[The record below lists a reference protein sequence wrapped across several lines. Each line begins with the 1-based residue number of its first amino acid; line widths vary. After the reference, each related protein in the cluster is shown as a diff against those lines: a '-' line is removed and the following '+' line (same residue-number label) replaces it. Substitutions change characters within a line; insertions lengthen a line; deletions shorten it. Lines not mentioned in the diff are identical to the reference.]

1 MMKKIILF
9 SIIFIFSIS
18 SLIAETIK
26 YKVVADTFY
35 SDGDIEFTIPI
46 KKDTTVTWESN
57 TSVLPNINDDDIY
70 ENFLMDIEYN
80 NEIIYM
86 LSTDL
91 QVIDTEKIVDNKKLL
106 RLIPEYYLEVL
117 CKKNTDLIFEKQPLW
132 NERKKRMENEP
143 FPFEESFQPESYY
156 ISNTVIL
163 FSQHNYYLVKNVK
176 KKNNNIELDL
186 LHYSDDDVTEY
197 FGKTEDVFSEV
208 YNKFRS
214 NSNIKLLIQT
224 DGDYF
229 YLWINTKENYIGK
242 YIAASESLC
251 EQIVNLVRSNK
262 CDLSKVTWPRHADG
276 SCDYD
281 GSKKTASV
289 QTAKATSSTNVS
301 PNKTMIVSENL
312 KLRSAEATTSDVLT
326 VMSAGTKVKILEL
339 GKAENIDGISSN
351 WVKVEVQSGVKDRDG
366 NTISRGTV
374 GWCYGGYL
382 AETTEANN
390 FESIDTKEI
399 SDIKI
404 EEAPKQEINIG
415 IVCAIVG
422 AVLLLL
428 LLILIF
434 AVRKKK
440 DNP

>member
-1 MMKKIILF
+1 MNKMGKSILLRGKKMMKKIILF
-9 SIIFIFSIS
+9 SIIFIFSLS

-46 KKDTTVTWESN
+46 KKDTTVTWGSN
-57 TSVLPNINDDDIY
+57 TSVLPNINDDGIY

-186 LHYSDDDVTEY
+186 LHYSDDDVTDY
-197 FGKTEDVFSEV
+197 FGKTEDVFSDV

-229 YLWINTKENYIGK
+229 DLWINTKENYIGK

-276 SCDYD
+276 TCDYED
-281 GSKKTASV
+281 VSSIKTVS
-289 QTAKATSSTNVS
+289 TPSTNVA
-301 PNKTMIVSENL
+301 PNKTMTVSENL
-312 KLRSAEATTSDVLT
+312 KLRSGEATTSEVIT
-326 VMSAGTKVKILEL
+326 VMSAGTKVKILAL
-339 GKAENIDGISSN
+339 GKAENIDGINSN
-351 WVKVEVQSGVKDRDG
+351 WVKVEVLSDAKDSDG
-366 NTISRGTV
+366 KPIKAGTV

-382 AETTEANN
+382 
-390 FESIDTKEI
+390 K
-399 SDIKI
+399 
-404 EEAPKQEINIG
+404 
-415 IVCAIVG
+415 
-422 AVLLLL
+422 
-428 LLILIF
+428 
-434 AVRKKK
+434 
-440 DNP
+440 

>member
-35 SDGDIEFTIPI
+35 SDGDIEFTKPI
-46 KKDTTVTWESN
+46 KKDTTVIWKPYN
-57 TSVLPNINDDDIY
+57 SVYIEYNDDDTLI
-70 ENFLMDIEYN
+70 EDFQIDVEYN
-80 NEIIYM
+80 NTTIYM
-86 LSTDL
+86 LSSDL
-91 QVIDTEKIVDNKKLL
+91 QIINTETIVNDKKIL

-176 KKNNNIELDL
+176 QKNNNIELDL
-186 LHYSDDDVTEY
+186 LHYSDDDVTDY
-197 FGKTEDVFSEV
+197 FGKTEDVFSDV

-229 YLWINTKENYIGK
+229 DLWINTKENYIGK

-262 CDLSKVTWPRHADG
+262 CDLSKIIWPRHADG
-276 SCDYD
+276 TCDYED
-281 GSKKTASV
+281 VSSVKTVS
-289 QTAKATSSTNVS
+289 TPSTNVAQ
-301 PNKTMIVSENL
+301 NKTMLVNENL
-312 KLRSAEATTSDVLT
+312 KLRSAEATTSEVIT
-326 VMSAGTKVKILEL
+326 VMQAGTKVKILEL
-339 GKAENIDGISSN
+339 GKAENIDGINSN
-351 WVKVEVQSGVKDRDG
+351 WVKVEVQSGAKDRDG
-366 NTISRGTV
+366 MAISRGTV

-382 AETTEANN
+382 
-390 FESIDTKEI
+390 K
-399 SDIKI
+399 
-404 EEAPKQEINIG
+404 
-415 IVCAIVG
+415 
-422 AVLLLL
+422 
-428 LLILIF
+428 
-434 AVRKKK
+434 
-440 DNP
+440 

>member
-1 MMKKIILF
+1 MATGHWPALEKEKKMMKKIILF

-46 KKDTTVTWESN
+46 KKDTTVFWKPYN
-57 TSVLPNINDDDIY
+57 SVY
-70 ENFLMDIEYN
+70 IEYN
-80 NEIIYM
+80 EDETLIEGFQMDVEYNNKTIYM

-91 QVIDTEKIVDNKKLL
+91 QIIDTETIINDKKIL

-163 FSQHNYYLVKNVK
+163 FSQHNYYLVNNVK

-186 LHYSDDDVTEY
+186 LHYSDDDVTDY

-214 NSNIKLLIQT
+214 DSNIKLLIHT

-229 YLWINTKENYIGK
+229 DLWINTKENYIGR
-242 YIAASESLC
+242 YISASDSLC
-251 EQIVNLVRSNK
+251 EQIVNLVRNEK

-276 SCDYD
+276 SCDYEV
-281 GSKKTASV
+281 GKTTAST
-289 QTAKATSSTNVS
+289 QTSKASSSTNVTK
-301 PNKTMIVSENL
+301 NKTMLVNENL
-312 KLRSAEATTSDVLT
+312 KLRSGEATSTQVLA
-326 VMSAGTKVKILEL
+326 VMQAGTKVKILEL
-339 GKAENIDGISSN
+339 GKAETIDGISSN
-351 WVKVEVQSGVKDRDG
+351 WVKIEIQSEAKDKDG
-366 NTISRGTV
+366 KSIKKGTI

-382 AETTEANN
+382 
-390 FESIDTKEI
+390 K
-399 SDIKI
+399 
-404 EEAPKQEINIG
+404 
-415 IVCAIVG
+415 
-422 AVLLLL
+422 
-428 LLILIF
+428 
-434 AVRKKK
+434 
-440 DNP
+440 

>member
-46 KKDTTVTWESN
+46 KKDTMVFWKPYN
-57 TSVLPNINDDDIY
+57 SVYVEYNEDETFIED
-70 ENFLMDIEYN
+70 FQMDVEYN
-80 NEIIYM
+80 NKTIYM

-163 FSQHNYYLVKNVK
+163 FSQHNYYLVKNIIK
-176 KKNNNIELDL
+176 SNNNMEIDL
-186 LHYSDDDVTEY
+186 LHYTDDDITERY
-197 FGKTEDVFSEV
+197 GKTEDVFSDV
-208 YNKFRS
+208 YNKFRCDS
-214 NSNIKLLIQT
+214 TIKLLIQT
-224 DGDYF
+224 EGDYF
-229 YLWINTKENYIGK
+229 DLWINTKENYIGR
-242 YIAASESLC
+242 YIVASESLC
-251 EQIVNLVRSNK
+251 EQIVNLVRNNK

-276 SCDYD
+276 TCDYED
-281 GSKKTASV
+281 VSSVKTVS
-289 QTAKATSSTNVS
+289 TPSTNVT
-301 PNKTMIVSENL
+301 PNKTMTVSENL
-312 KLRSAEATTSDVLT
+312 KLRSGEATTSEVLT
-326 VMSAGTKVKILEL
+326 VMQAGTKIKILEL
-339 GKAENIDGISSN
+339 GKAENIDGINSN
-351 WVKVEVQSGVKDRDG
+351 WVKVEVQSGAKDRDG
-366 NTISRGTV
+366 KTIRTGTV

-390 FESIDTKEI
+390 F
-399 SDIKI
+399 
-404 EEAPKQEINIG
+404 
-415 IVCAIVG
+415 
-422 AVLLLL
+422 
-428 LLILIF
+428 
-434 AVRKKK
+434 
-440 DNP
+440 

>member
-46 KKDTTVTWESN
+46 KEDTTVTWESN
-57 TSVLPNINDDDIY
+57 TSVLPNINDDGIY

-80 NEIIYM
+80 NDIIYM

-163 FSQHNYYLVKNVK
+163 FSQHNYYLVKNVIK
-176 KKNNNIELDL
+176 SNNNMEIDL
-186 LHYSDDDVTEY
+186 LHYTDDDITERY
-197 FGKTEDVFSEV
+197 GKTEDVFSDV
-208 YNKFRS
+208 YNKFRCDS
-214 NSNIKLLIQT
+214 TIKLFIQT
-224 DGDYF
+224 EGDYF
-229 YLWINTKENYIGK
+229 DLWINTKENYIGR
-242 YIAASESLC
+242 YIVASESLC
-251 EQIVNLVRSNK
+251 EQIVNLVRNNK
-262 CDLSKVTWPRHADG
+262 CDLSKVIWPRHADG
-276 SCDYD
+276 TCDYED
-281 GSKKTASV
+281 VSSVKTVS
-289 QTAKATSSTNVS
+289 TPSTNVT
-301 PNKTMIVSENL
+301 PNKTMTVSENL
-312 KLRSAEATTSDVLT
+312 KLRSGEATTSEVLT
-326 VMSAGTKVKILEL
+326 VMQAGTKIKILEL

-351 WVKVEVQSGVKDRDG
+351 WVKVEVQSGAKDRDG
-366 NTISRGTV
+366 NTIRTGTV

-382 AETTEANN
+382 E
-390 FESIDTKEI
+390 
-399 SDIKI
+399 
-404 EEAPKQEINIG
+404 
-415 IVCAIVG
+415 
-422 AVLLLL
+422 
-428 LLILIF
+428 
-434 AVRKKK
+434 
-440 DNP
+440 

>member
-1 MMKKIILF
+1 MRKNDEIGKKGYCYLIQLLQEIDKEYKEMKKILLLLIVLIL
-9 SIIFIFSIS
+9 STSL
-18 SLIAETIK
+18 LIAETIK

-46 KKDTTVTWESN
+46 KKDTTVFWKPYN
-57 TSVLPNINDDDIY
+57 SVY
-70 ENFLMDIEYN
+70 IEYN
-80 NEIIYM
+80 EDETLIEGFQMDVEYNNKTIYM

-91 QVIDTEKIVDNKKLL
+91 QIIDTETIINDKKIL

-143 FPFEESFQPESYY
+143 FPFKDSFQPESYY

-186 LHYSDDDVTEY
+186 LHYSDDDVTDY

-214 NSNIKLLIQT
+214 NSNIKLLIQP

-229 YLWINTKENYIGK
+229 DLWINTKENYIGK

-262 CDLSKVTWPRHADG
+262 CDLSKVIWPRHADG

-281 GSKKTASV
+281 SSKNTVSPSKEYKIT
-289 QTAKATSSTNVS
+289 TTTYSSNVS
-301 PNKTMIVSENL
+301 KNKTMLVTENL
-312 KLRSAEATTSDVLT
+312 KLRSGEATSTQVLT

-339 GKAENIDGISSN
+339 GKAETIDGISSN
-351 WVKVEVQSGVKDRDG
+351 WVKVEVQSGAKDKDG
-366 NTISRGTV
+366 KPIKAGTI

-382 AETTEANN
+382 
-390 FESIDTKEI
+390 K
-399 SDIKI
+399 
-404 EEAPKQEINIG
+404 
-415 IVCAIVG
+415 
-422 AVLLLL
+422 
-428 LLILIF
+428 
-434 AVRKKK
+434 
-440 DNP
+440 

>member
-35 SDGDIEFTIPI
+35 SDGDIEFTKPI
-46 KKDTTVTWESN
+46 KKDT
-57 TSVLPNINDDDIY
+57 SVIWKPYNSVYVEYNDDETLIEDFQI
-70 ENFLMDIEYN
+70 DVEYN

-186 LHYSDDDVTEY
+186 LHYSDDDVTDY
-197 FGKTEDVFSEV
+197 FGKTEDVFSDV

-229 YLWINTKENYIGK
+229 DLWINTKENYIGK

-276 SCDYD
+276 TCDYED
-281 GSKKTASV
+281 VSSIKTVS
-289 QTAKATSSTNVS
+289 TPSTNVA
-301 PNKTMIVSENL
+301 PNKTMTVSENL
-312 KLRSAEATTSDVLT
+312 KLRSGEATTSEVIT

-339 GKAENIDGISSN
+339 GKAENIDGINSN
-351 WVKVEVQSGVKDRDG
+351 WVKVEVQKGAKDRDG
-366 NTISRGTV
+366 RTIRAGTV

-382 AETTEANN
+382 
-390 FESIDTKEI
+390 K
-399 SDIKI
+399 
-404 EEAPKQEINIG
+404 
-415 IVCAIVG
+415 
-422 AVLLLL
+422 
-428 LLILIF
+428 
-434 AVRKKK
+434 
-440 DNP
+440 

>member
-57 TSVLPNINDDDIY
+57 TSVLPNINDDGIY
-70 ENFLMDIEYN
+70 ENFLMDIEYDN
-80 NEIIYM
+80 KIIYM

-186 LHYSDDDVTEY
+186 LHYSDDDVTDY

-229 YLWINTKENYIGK
+229 DLWINTKENYIGK

-251 EQIVNLVRSNK
+251 ERIVNLVRSNK

-276 SCDYD
+276 TCDYED
-281 GSKKTASV
+281 VSSVKTVS
-289 QTAKATSSTNVS
+289 TPTTNVAK
-301 PNKTMIVSENL
+301 NKTMLVSENL
-312 KLRSAEATTSDVLT
+312 KLRSGEATSTQVLAIMQ
-326 VMSAGTKVKILEL
+326 VGTKVKILEL
-339 GKAENIDGISSN
+339 GKPENIDGISSN
-351 WVKVEVQSGVKDRDG
+351 WVKVEVLSGAKNRDG
-366 NTISRGTV
+366 RTIRAGTI

-382 AETTEANN
+382 
-390 FESIDTKEI
+390 K
-399 SDIKI
+399 
-404 EEAPKQEINIG
+404 
-415 IVCAIVG
+415 
-422 AVLLLL
+422 
-428 LLILIF
+428 
-434 AVRKKK
+434 
-440 DNP
+440 

>member
-1 MMKKIILF
+1 MKKILLLLIILIL
-9 SIIFIFSIS
+9 STS

-46 KKDTTVTWESN
+46 KKDTTVIWKPYN
-57 TSVLPNINDDDIY
+57 SVYIEYNDDDTLI
-70 ENFLMDIEYN
+70 EDFQMDVEYN
-80 NEIIYM
+80 NTTIYM
-86 LSTDL
+86 LSSDL
-91 QVIDTEKIVDNKKLL
+91 QIINTETIVNDKKIL

-132 NERKKRMENEP
+132 NERKKRMEKEP
-143 FPFEESFQPESYY
+143 FPFKDSFQPESYY

-186 LHYSDDDVTEY
+186 LHYSDDDVTDY
-197 FGKTEDVFSEV
+197 FGKTEDVFSAV

-214 NSNIKLLIQT
+214 DSNIKLLIHT

-229 YLWINTKENYIGK
+229 DLWINTKENYIGR
-242 YIAASESLC
+242 YISASDSLC
-251 EQIVNLVRSNK
+251 EQIVNLVRNEK

-281 GSKKTASV
+281 GSKKTVVS
-289 QTAKATSSTNVS
+289 QTTNTTPTTNVS
-301 PNKTMIVSENL
+301 INKTMTVNENL
-312 KLRSAEATTSDVLT
+312 KLRSGEATTTQVLT

-339 GKAENIDGISSN
+339 GKAETIDGISSN
-351 WVKVEVQSGVKDRDG
+351 WVKVEVQAGAKDRDG
-366 NTISRGTV
+366 KPIKAGTV

-382 AETTEANN
+382 
-390 FESIDTKEI
+390 K
-399 SDIKI
+399 
-404 EEAPKQEINIG
+404 
-415 IVCAIVG
+415 
-422 AVLLLL
+422 
-428 LLILIF
+428 
-434 AVRKKK
+434 
-440 DNP
+440 

>member
-35 SDGDIEFTIPI
+35 SDGDIEFTKPI
-46 KKDTTVTWESN
+46 KKDTTVIWKPYN
-57 TSVLPNINDDDIY
+57 SVYVEYNDDEY
-70 ENFLMDIEYN
+70 LIEDFQIDVEYK

-143 FPFEESFQPESYY
+143 FPFKESFQPESYY

-163 FSQHNYYLVKNVK
+163 FSQHNYYLVKNVIK
-176 KKNNNIELDL
+176 SDNNMEIDL
-186 LHYSDDDVTEY
+186 LHYTDDDITERY
-197 FGKTEDVFSEV
+197 GKTEDVFSDV

-229 YLWINTKENYIGK
+229 DLWIDTKENYIGK

-276 SCDYD
+276 TCDYED
-281 GSKKTASV
+281 VSSIKTVS
-289 QTAKATSSTNVS
+289 TLSTNVA

-312 KLRSAEATTSDVLT
+312 KLRSGEATTSEVIT

-339 GKAENIDGISSN
+339 GKEENIDDINSN
-351 WVKVEVQSGVKDRDG
+351 WVKVEVLSGAKDRDG

-382 AETTEANN
+382 E
-390 FESIDTKEI
+390 
-399 SDIKI
+399 
-404 EEAPKQEINIG
+404 
-415 IVCAIVG
+415 
-422 AVLLLL
+422 
-428 LLILIF
+428 
-434 AVRKKK
+434 
-440 DNP
+440 

>member
-1 MMKKIILF
+1 MTGALTCFRRGKKMMKKIILF

-57 TSVLPNINDDDIY
+57 TSVLPNINDDGIY

-91 QVIDTEKIVDNKKLL
+91 QVIDTEKIVENKKLL

-186 LHYSDDDVTEY
+186 LHYSDDDVTDY

-208 YNKFRS
+208 YNIFRS

-229 YLWINTKENYIGK
+229 DLWINTKENYIGK

-281 GSKKTASV
+281 RSKKTTAA
-289 QTAKATSSTNVS
+289 QTVKPTSTTNVTK
-301 PNKTMIVSENL
+301 NKIMLVNENL
-312 KLRSAEATTSDVLT
+312 KLRSNEATSTQVLT
-326 VMSAGTKVKILEL
+326 VMTAGTKVKILEL
-339 GKAENIDGISSN
+339 GKAETIDGINSN
-351 WVKVEVQSGVKDRDG
+351 WVKVEVQPGAKDKDG
-366 NTISRGTV
+366 KSIKKGTV

-382 AETTEANN
+382 
-390 FESIDTKEI
+390 K
-399 SDIKI
+399 
-404 EEAPKQEINIG
+404 
-415 IVCAIVG
+415 
-422 AVLLLL
+422 
-428 LLILIF
+428 
-434 AVRKKK
+434 
-440 DNP
+440 